1 MHDPVF
7 VIHGVANRDR
17 KEFTSVVSALAA
29 AAGVDMVPVHWGD
42 LGAQEQ
48 FINAALPTYRPDA
61 EALRDH
67 QESQDLLAAPV
78 TAAVFARALDEAQQL
93 SHVDAA
99 VRERL
104 DARDDE
110 EVEGLRDHGRR
121 NDLDPDQVLEYVR
134 EAWTDTEWLCHVDD
148 AQLLRETGSAL
159 AHSLLDENDPDLDDA
174 YHGLRGGGIDSDGRL
189 RSLVRR
195 RLNDL
200 DRVAG
205 AAVQAV
211 GARLNH
217 TVRSRFGPGATRFLG
232 DVLVYQR
239 HQAAVQARVRQVID
253 EVDPGLGR
261 SPDRPVRIAAHSLGG
276 VIAVDMA
283 TATVPLWTESLVT
296 FGSQAA
302 FFHVCDPRGGQ
313 LPPYGGSVPVHL
325 PPSLNRWTNLWEPL
339 DMLAFAASKV
349 FRLHDGSAPVDLPVS
364 HQASIG
370 MWTHSAY
377 WNLPYVASVIG
388 DVMRQDQPMPPC

>member
-1 MHDPVF
+1 MKDPVF

-17 KEFTSVVSALAA
+17 DEFTSVVSALAA
-29 AAGVDMVPVHWGD
+29 SAGVDMVPVHWGD
-42 LGAQEQ
+42 LGAQDQ
-48 FINAALPTYRPDA
+48 FIDAALPTYRTGPDT
-61 EALRDH
+61 LRDG
-67 QESQDLLAAPV
+67 QTPESVVVEPFA
-78 TAAVFARALDEAQQL
+78 AAVFAQAVDEGQQL
-93 SHVDAA
+93 SQVDAA
-99 VRERL
+99 VREQL
-104 DARDDE
+104 GTEDDGKD
-110 EVEGLRDHGRR
+110 EGLRDGGRHQ
-121 NDLDPDQVLEYVR
+121 LDPDQILEYVR
-134 EAWTDTEWLCHVDD
+134 EVWAGTEWLCRTDD
-148 AQLLRETGSAL
+148 PQLLHETGRAL
-159 AHSLLDENDPDLDDA
+159 AHVLLDETDPDSDDA
-174 YHGLRGGGIDSDGRL
+174 YDGLRGGGADSDSRL

-217 TVRSRFGPGATRFLG
+217 AVRSRFGPGTTRFLG

-239 HQAAVQARVRQVID
+239 HQDAVHARVRQVID
-253 EVDPGLGR
+253 EVHPDLGR

-313 LPPYGGSVPVHL
+313 LTPYGGSMPVHL
-325 PPSLNRWTNLWEPL
+325 PVSLNRWINLWEPL
-339 DMLAFAASKV
+339 DVLAFAASKV
-349 FRLHDGSAPVDLPVS
+349 FRLHDGTAPVDLPVS
-364 HQASIG
+364 HHASTG

-377 WNLPYVASVIG
+377 WDLPSVASVIG
-388 DVMRQDQPMPPC
+388 DVMRQDQPARGQ

>member
-1 MHDPVF
+1 MKDPVF
-7 VIHGVANRDR
+7 VIHGVAHRDQA
-17 KEFTSVVSALAA
+17 EFTAAVSALAA

-42 LGAQEQ
+42 LGAQDQ
-48 FINAALPTYRPDA
+48 FIDAALPTYYRDRDTLRDGEEPEPVAAEPVTPALFA
-61 EALRDH
+61 EAI
-67 QESQDLLAAPV
+67 
-78 TAAVFARALDEAQQL
+78 DEARQL
-93 SHVDAA
+93 SQFEDA
-99 VRERL
+99 VRTQLSEGNP
-104 DARDDE
+104 AEDD
-110 EVEGLRDHGRR
+110 GLRQGDRPW
-121 NDLDPDQVLEYVR
+121 LDPDQIMAYVT
-134 EAWTDTEWLCHVDD
+134 EAWADTEWLCRTGDT
-148 AQLLRETGSAL
+148 QLLREAGRSPAR
-159 AHSLLDENDPDLDDA
+159 SLLDEADPEGDDS
-174 YHGLRGGGIDSDGRL
+174 YHGLRGSSGVHNRV

-217 TVRSRFGPGATRFLG
+217 AVRSRFAPGTTRFLG

-239 HQAAVQARVRQVID
+239 HRDAIHARVRQVID
-253 EVDPGLGR
+253 NVHPDLGR
-261 SPDRPVRIAAHSLGG
+261 SAASPVRIAAHSLGG

-313 LPPYGGSVPVHL
+313 LAPYGGSMPVGL
-325 PPSLNRWTNLWEPL
+325 PASLNRWTNLWEPL
-339 DMLAFAASKV
+339 DVLAFAASKV
-349 FRLHDGSAPVDLPVS
+349 FQLHDGTAPVDLPVS
-364 HQASIG
+364 HQASTG

-377 WNLPYVASVIG
+377 WSLPHVASVIG
-388 DVMRQDQPMPPC
+388 DVMSRDQPAEAP

>member
-1 MHDPVF
+1 MKDPVF

-17 KEFTSVVSALAA
+17 DEFATAVSALAT

-42 LGAQEQ
+42 LGAQDQ
-48 FINAALPTYRPDA
+48 FIDAALPAYRTGS
-61 EALRDH
+61 ETLRDG
-67 QESQDLLAAPV
+67 EAPEHV
-78 TAAVFARALDEAQQL
+78 MAEPFAMAVFAETIDEHQQL
-93 SHVDAA
+93 SQVDAA
-99 VRERL
+99 LRAHLGEGN
-104 DARDDE
+104 DGED
-110 EVEGLRDHGRR
+110 EGLRDGGRHQ
-121 NDLDPDQVLEYVR
+121 LDPDQILEYVA
-134 EAWTDTEWLCHVDD
+134 ELWADTEWLSRTSD
-148 AQLLRETGSAL
+148 AQLLRETGRAL
-159 AHSLLDENDPDLDDA
+159 AHSLLDQTDPDSGDSYD
-174 YHGLRGGGIDSDGRL
+174 GLRGEGADGDSRL

-195 RLNDL
+195 RLKDL

-217 TVRSRFGPGATRFLG
+217 AVRSRFGPGTTRFLG

-239 HQAAVQARVRQVID
+239 HQDAVHARVRQVID
-253 EVDPGLGR
+253 EVHPDIGR
-261 SPDRPVRIAAHSLGG
+261 SLDRPVRIAAHSLGG

-313 LPPYGGSVPVHL
+313 LTPYEGNMPVHL
-325 PPSLNRWTNLWEPL
+325 PASLNRWTNLWEPL
-339 DMLAFAASKV
+339 DIPAFAASKV
-349 FRLHDGSAPVDLPVS
+349 FRLHDGTAPVDLPVG
-364 HQASIG
+364 HQASTG
-370 MWTHSAY
+370 MWTHSSY

-388 DVMRQDQPMPPC
+388 DVMRQDQTAPAQ

>member
-1 MHDPVF
+1 MKDPVF
-7 VIHGVANRDR
+7 VIHGVANRNR
-17 KEFTSVVSALAA
+17 EEFTADVSALAA
-29 AAGVDMVPVHWGD
+29 ATGVDMVPVHWGD
-42 LGAQEQ
+42 LGAQDQ
-48 FINAALPTYRPDA
+48 FIDAALPTYHSYRDT
-61 EALRDH
+61 LRDG
-67 QESQDLLAAPV
+67 EEPELVLADPV
-78 TAAVFARALDEAQQL
+78 AVALFDEAIDEVRQL
-93 SHVDAA
+93 SQVEDA
-99 VRERL
+99 VRAQLSEGDRGE
-104 DARDDE
+104 D
-110 EVEGLRDHGRR
+110 EGLRDGGRSW
-121 NDLDPDQVLEYVR
+121 LDPDQIMEYMR
-134 EAWTDTEWLCHVDD
+134 EAWADTEWLCHTDD
-148 AQLLRETGSAL
+148 TQLLRETGRSIAR
-159 AHSLLDENDPDLDDA
+159 SLLDEADPDWDDS
-174 YHGLRGGGIDSDGRL
+174 YHGLRGGGTDVHSRV

-217 TVRSRFGPGATRFLG
+217 AVRSRFGPGTTRFLG

-239 HQAAVQARVRQVID
+239 HRDAIHARVRQVVD
-253 EVDPGLGR
+253 EVHPDLGR
-261 SPDRPVRIAAHSLGG
+261 SSARPVRIAAHSLGG

-313 LPPYGGSVPVHL
+313 LTPYGGSMPVPL
-325 PPSLNRWTNLWEPL
+325 PASLNRWTNLWEPL

-349 FRLHDGSAPVDLPVS
+349 FQLHDGTAPVDLPVS
-364 HQASIG
+364 HQASTG

-377 WNLPYVASVIG
+377 WKLPYVTSVIG
-388 DVMRQDQPMPPC
+388 DVMRQDQPTEAR